1 VAEHITTTPSGLMI
15 CFEDGL
21 PGPDGK
27 SRKRSYTVNGSKLP
41 SVTTVLNV
49 LDKPGL
55 VSWGEKIGVAGA
67 IALAQEGK
75 LPMNVPG
82 AISAMQA
89 RKLRT
94 FQAADRAAGRGTLA
108 HEDLLAV
115 VTGERPAK
123 FESVP
128 RDKWGFLR
136 GVAAFASQ
144 HRPEALDAETM
155 VASLEHGFSGRYDL
169 RARLRGIDGVG
180 LLDLKTTEELPRYK
194 NGAVRP
200 PYDEHLLQVEG
211 YDIASAESGYG
222 ESDYRA
228 VVRVDSKG
236 EWDLTLSWAEH
247 EDFLAALNLYK
258 RLRGL
263 SERAPELW
271 RTPVAA

>member
-1 VAEHITTTPSGLMI
+1 
-15 CFEDGL
+15 
-21 PGPDGK
+21 
-27 SRKRSYTVNGSKLP
+27 
-41 SVTTVLNV
+41 
-49 LDKPGL
+49 
-55 VSWGEKIGVAGA
+55 
-67 IALAQEGK
+67 
-75 LPMNVPG
+75 
-82 AISAMQA
+82 
-89 RKLRT
+89 
-94 FQAADRAAGRGTLA
+94 
-108 HEDLLAV
+108 
-115 VTGERPAK
+115 
-123 FESVP
+123 
-128 RDKWGFLR
+128 
-136 GVAAFASQ
+136 
-144 HRPEALDAETM
+144 M

-247 EDFLAALNLYK
+247 DDFLAALNLYK